1 MATRTIVS
9 RIDDLDGSEGD
20 VGSISFGIEGA
31 AYILDLS
38 AENADKLREL
48 LAPYVAVAEQ
58 VGGRRG
64 KRPPNRE
71 NVRQIGSSVGATREQ
86 LDAIRKWARKNGFS
100 VSDRGRVAQNIRD
113 AYNLAHAS

>member
-9 RIDDLDGSEGD
+9 RIDDLDGSEAD
-20 VGSISFGIEGA
+20 VGPISFGIEGA

-38 AENADKLREL
+38 AENADRLREL
-48 LAPYVAVAEQ
+48 LAPYVAVAEL
-58 VGGRRG
+58 VGGRG

-71 NVRQIGSSVGATREQ
+71 NVRQIGSSVGASREQ